1 MGGFVISIKCF
12 YYANRI
18 YYLNKPFL
26 HYVQYENSQT
36 AKMSLIALEG
46 LNKIVSLIEFFL
58 IKHNIYECH
67 QKRFNADKKQCS
79 FCVAS
84 VL

>member
-1 MGGFVISIKCF
+1 MLSFHREEEGYTKGTVFENIGM
-12 YYANRI
+12 
-18 YYLNKPFL
+18 KP

-58 IKHNIYECH
+58 NAIKTI
-67 QKRFNADKKQCS
+67 
-79 FCVAS
+79 
-84 VL
+84 